1 MIASYKS
8 APMLGGMAEGVDLK
22 RLDAAMRERG
32 LDQSALASRVG
43 CTPGAINQ
51 IVNGT
56 THRSR
61 FLPAIARELGV
72 SVAWLQGAAV
82 REDPLGDTEELAAR
96 RLDAVLVPHLSLTF
110 SMGGG
115 SVISEPTVLGYFSV
129 PKEWLRGHIRGTPED
144 VAIIMG
150 EGDSMEPTI
159 RDGDMLLIDR
169 AQRTMRQS
177 DQIWAIAV
185 RDSGSVKRLRR
196 ARSGGY
202 EIHSDNPSVPVDFAD
217 DGEMVIVGR
226 MIGVLN
232 WK

>member
-1 MIASYKS
+1 MTLGARIEERRQALGISQ
-8 APMLGGMAEGVDLK
+8 AELARRVPMSQSTMNSLINS
-22 RLDAAMRERG
+22 DAR
-32 LDQSALASRVG
+32 
-43 CTPGAINQ
+43 
-51 IVNGT
+51 T
-56 THRSR
+56 TKH
-61 FLPAIARELGV
+61 LHKIARVLETTPDYLTGEIDDPDAGATP
-72 SVAWLQGAAV
+72 SPTPETVAEQ
-82 REDPLGDTEELAAR
+82 
-96 RLDAVLVPHLSLTF
+96 LDAVRVPHLSLHY

-115 SVISEPTVLGYFSV
+115 NVVAEPTVLGYFTV

-144 VAIIMG
+144 VAVIMG

>member
-1 MIASYKS
+1 MTIGGRIDRRIKE
-8 APMLGGMAEGVDLK
+8 LGLS
-22 RLDAAMRERG
+22 
-32 LDQSALASRVG
+32 QSELARRVG
-43 CTPGAINQ
+43 ISQATIAGLI
-51 IVNGT
+51 GG
-56 THRSR
+56 RSTGSKH
-61 FLPAIARELGV
+61 LHAIARELGTTAGYLNGETDDP
-72 SVAWLQGAAV
+72 SEGAA
-82 REDPLGDTEELAAR
+82 PTPTAADVAEK
-96 RLDAVLVPHLSLTF
+96 LDAVRVPHLSLHY

-115 SVISEPTVLGYFSV
+115 TVIAEPTVLGYFTV

-144 VAIIMG
+144 VAVIMG